1 MSTEGATPGV
11 YRVSDESAVALSDA
25 RTEWG
30 AAAYTI
36 LVDTARAYHAVITY
50 KEMADEVQE
59 RTGIRTRML
68 LTNWIGGVLEV
79 AAHTAAGKGE
89 PPLTS
94 LCVKQDG
101 TVGPGY
107 AKAPKAIDDVPGE
120 DIQTYAAAHRHL
132 CYQKYAR
139 DLPADGGRPAL
150 TVQEQAR
157 RDQSKRA
164 ESVSAPV
171 CPTCFTRLPATGVC
185 DYCAE

>member
-1 MSTEGATPGV
+1 MSTEGTTPGI
-11 YRVSDESAVALSDA
+11 YRVSDESVVALSDA
-25 RTEWG
+25 RAEWG

-36 LVDTARAYHAVITY
+36 LVDTARTYRAVITY
-50 KEMADEVQE
+50 KEMAEEVQE

-79 AAHTAAGKGE
+79 AAVSASSKGE

-120 DIQTYAAAHRHL
+120 DIQTYAAAHRLL

-157 RDQSKRA
+157 RDQAERA
-164 ESVSAPV
+164 EKAVEPV
-171 CPTCFTRLPATGVC
+171 CPSCFVRLPATGVC